1 MFACA
6 PSATPSLGRRHT
18 LVSLLGRPAARPPG
32 KKGLHREGAG
42 PLLLCFGNRLH
53 QIGEGAA
60 APGRSG
66 NRRAWINTATHASIR
81 DEGGSLRPMLRSAR
95 GERKERV
102 ASGLSLPPR
111 ALDVAGAAA
120 VRDPA
125 GNQAPHA
132 LAVRDFAA
140 GHAAAGTATTR
151 PRGLRGLRRTGSR
164 RGTRR
169 PMPSPSGIPPL
180 RGLPPRALKTAGAAV
195 ARDLARGAVVRI
207 ETGCEMQWGLGG
219 ASGCVRRVSGCGG
232 GGIRAKG
239 WGHVVIRWAPPW
251 L

>member
-1 MFACA
+1 LRLVLLHRWGA
-6 PSATPSLGRRHT
+6 ATRR
-18 LVSLLGRPAARPPG
+18 SPLLGRPAARPPG

-66 NRRAWINTATHASIR
+66 NRRAWVNAATHASIR
-81 DEGGSLRPMLRSAR
+81 GEGGSLRLMLRSAH

-111 ALDVAGAAA
+111 ALDAAGAAA

-132 LAVRDFAA
+132 LAVRDFAE
-140 GHAAAGTATTR
+140 GHAGAGTATTR
-151 PRGLRGLRRTGSR
+151 PRGR
-164 RGTRR
+164 RGCPRTDLAGEPATPCPRR
-169 PMPSPSGIPPL
+169 VVSHRCGACHRTPSRPQ
-180 RGLPPRALKTAGAAV
+180 GLPS
-195 ARDLARGAVVRI
+195 RGI
-207 ETGCEMQWGLGG
+207 SPGEPL
-219 ASGCVRRVSGCGG
+219 
-232 GGIRAKG
+232 
-239 WGHVVIRWAPPW
+239 
-251 L
+251 